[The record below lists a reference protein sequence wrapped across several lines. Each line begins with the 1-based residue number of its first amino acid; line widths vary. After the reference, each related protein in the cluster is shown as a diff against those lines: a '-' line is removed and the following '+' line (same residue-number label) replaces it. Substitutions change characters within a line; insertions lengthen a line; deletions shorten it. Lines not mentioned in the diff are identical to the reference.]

1 MQPPASAKVTVPTNN
16 SPLPRGP
23 HTCHHTPPQSS
34 ETHLLLTHL
43 QSSLFQRLCTQTHT
57 HIPSCHSLGSLTHI
71 HNYTHRRVTL
81 RCAHTAFP
89 YMLTSAK
96 FFSAQLCSHTCT
108 HTHTN
113 GGKVCGTELSPNQQP
128 HPTERHPHLPHGEGG
143 GRHVPSPGDA
153 PSSHTHSSSSPESPD
168 PWRPAQDPESSMLS
182 TVWSP
187 WLPKMLLRNVL

>member
-1 MQPPASAKVTVPTNN
+1 MQPPDSAEITVPTNN

-23 HTCHHTPPQSS
+23 HTCHHTPPQST

-57 HIPSCHSLGSLTHI
+57 HIPSCHSLGSLTH
-71 HNYTHRRVTL
+71 RRLTL
-81 RCAHTAFP
+81 RCAHTALP
-89 YMLTSAK
+89 HTLTSAK
-96 FFSAQLCSHTCT
+96 FLSAHTPV
-108 HTHTN
+108 HTHTQMVGRCVGQN
-113 GGKVCGTELSPNQQP
+113 CLQTSSPVRQRDIHTSP
-128 HPTERHPHLPHGEGG
+128 EGEGG

-187 WLPKMLLRNVL
+187 WFPKMLLRNVL